1 MHMHAPTTETV
12 SWSSGLTR
20 SLVWPRGGSHRD
32 RATRVSIDFMSSIR
46 PTRPAGREVLPDDL
60 LRFAHREPAV
70 KRRRFTPSNH
80 AISSM
85 VSSPDSRKA
94 RAASF
99 SGDIMVGRPP
109 NPPASPR
116 CLKPGTSPFKH
127 RRPLKLSQRREDMQR
142 QTPAAVVVSR
152 PSVNDRNPA
161 SGCSRS
167 PIVSISHRSDRPNRS
182 TRQTTSVSP
191 APRSLRAG
199 GAQRSRLTAAYPR
212 QAPAV
217 SWPSAQDAPMVRS
230 GSQGQ
235 TGA

>member
-109 NPPASPR
+109 NPPRARAASSPARVRSSTGARSNSANAAKICSVKPR
-116 CLKPGTSPFKH
+116 PPSSCPDPPSTIET
-127 RRPLKLSQRREDMQR
+127 RPR
-142 QTPAAVVVSR
+142 AAPDPRS
-152 PSVNDRNPA
+152 
-161 SGCSRS
+161 SRS
-167 PIVSISHRSDRPNRS
+167 
-182 TRQTTSVSP
+182 
-191 APRSLRAG
+191 A
-199 GAQRSRLTAAYPR
+199 TAATDPTDPPGRPPACPPR
-212 QAPAV
+212 
-217 SWPSAQDAPMVRS
+217 R
-230 GSQGQ
+230 
-235 TGA
+235 GA